1 VKSLI
6 KNQSLVSEIK
16 KKGQETTVVIKRNN
30 PEAYQSVTRLSDVLT
45 ELPSGIIY
53 KEETGMGATYLE
65 LTCPRNSIIVEP
77 IKITASSKAHSHN
90 ALYVGGAT
98 RFHPR
103 KFISNDEILDYLLDD
118 SIPFKKIVVVADS
131 LKRVVTLLDD
141 LELLQKFDFFLLID
155 EFDSFQIDSSFREV
169 MEEAVYLSFENFKGR
184 WALLSATKII
194 TSHPGLK
201 IQDVAYF
208 KYNMPS
214 QRKINVITV
223 DDLSVINTTYDVINN
238 LLKTHP
244 GEKIFIALNSV
255 SNCYNLASALVKNKV
270 IDQSLVKIHCS
281 LSSKDKVAQYFSELE
296 TDTLPGVVNFFTS
309 AYFTGFDLNERYH
322 LVSVSWNKSTIY
334 TLSENRLKQIA
345 GRCRMALLSETVIHD
360 LVGASRIKDHS
371 ENDLLAAAVDQIEAI
386 KCLEQ
391 RFSKNRILSN
401 ITTEISTNILKSLN
415 AKSFQFIRKSSED
428 LEYDVSWL
436 NIDATL
442 EIIRTQKQLYIND
455 KQLSDKLSKVGHL
468 VTTIQMKSTTE
479 IEDHK
484 ISQIQRDKELDELVP
499 KLRDLKY
506 SFEIDQL
513 FIEEKLTSF
522 QKEIANRYRHVIEY
536 VDTNIFLEKILEA
549 IKGKRDLRKYNNLMT
564 AAYIQTL
571 PEDCLFKRNLRE
583 LFSINSRVSRQ
594 ELKNK
599 IIVLFIESDIE
610 YSDTGMSDTAIVRLF
625 SLFCSYTRGNNK
637 KLGVYYDIKG
647 YNPESIEV
655 VTRRP
660 SYIKEETLKV
670 LGAYL

>member
-1 VKSLI
+1 MKNII
-6 KNQSLVSEIK
+6 KNKSLVSEIK
-16 KKGQETTVVIKRNN
+16 KNERETTVTIKRENS
-30 PEAYQSVTRLSDVLT
+30 ESYQSITRLSDILT
-45 ELPSGIIY
+45 ELPPGLIY

-77 IKITASSKAHSHN
+77 IKITASSKASSHN
-90 ALYVGGAT
+90 ALYIGGST

-103 KFISNDEILDYLLDD
+103 KFISDDEILDYLLDD
-118 SIPFKKIVVVADS
+118 SITYKKIIVVADS
-131 LKRVVTLLDD
+131 LKRIVTLLHD
-141 LELLQKFDFFLLID
+141 LELLEKYNFFLLID

-169 MEEAVYLSFENFKGR
+169 MEEAVYLSFKHFAGR
-184 WALLSATKII
+184 WALLSATKIN
-194 TSHPGLK
+194 TSHPALK
-201 IQDVAYF
+201 IQNITNF
-208 KYNMPS
+208 KYNLPF

-223 DDLSVINTTYDVINN
+223 DDISVINTTYDFITN
-238 LLKTHP
+238 LLSQNP
-244 GEKIFIALNSV
+244 GDKIFVALNSV

-270 IDQSLVKIHCS
+270 IDQSQVKIHCS

-296 TDTLPGVVNFFTS
+296 ADTLPGVVNFFTS
-309 AYFTGFDLNERYH
+309 AYFTGFDLNEAYH
-322 LVSVSWNKSTIY
+322 LVSVSWNRSSIY

-345 GRCRMALLSETVIHD
+345 GRCRTTLLSETIIHD
-360 LVGASRIKDHS
+360 LINPSRIKDYT
-371 ENDLLAAAVDQIEAI
+371 EEGLFAAAADQIEAI

-391 RFSKNRILSN
+391 RFAKNVILSS
-401 ITTEISTNILKSLN
+401 ITKEISTNILKSLN
-415 AKSFQFIRKSSED
+415 AKSFQFIRKSED

-442 EIIRTQKQLYIND
+442 EIIRTQKQLYVNE
-455 KQLSDKLSKVGHL
+455 KQLTDKLIMEGHL

-506 SFEIDQL
+506 CVEIEEL

-522 QKEIANRYRHVIEY
+522 QKDIANRYKHVIEY
-536 VDTNIFLEKILEA
+536 VNTSIFLDKILEA

-564 AAYIQTL
+564 AAHIQTL

-594 ELKNK
+594 ELRNK
-599 IIVLFIESDIE
+599 MIVLFIESDIE
-610 YSDTGMSDTAIVRLF
+610 YDDTGMSDTAIVKLF
-625 SLFCSYTRGNNK
+625 SLFCSYTRGNSR
-637 KLGVYYDIKG
+637 KLGVYYNIKG

-655 VTRRP
+655 NTRRP
-660 SYIKEETLKV
+660 SYVKEETLKV